1 MTITVDPRMLNAR
14 EWAARTTPLLFPY
27 GTIPMLLDPERWREW
42 AANVI
47 LLPRVAAAS
56 APRPE
61 RFATWQ
67 DWATAF
73 NVTLRLL
80 GTGA

>member
-1 MTITVDPRMLNAR
+1 MTVDPRFLEPR
-14 EWAARTTPLLFPY
+14 EWVARTTPLLLTF
-27 GTIPMLLDPERWREW
+27 GTIPLLLDPDRWAEW
-42 AANVI
+42 AAYVVS
-47 LLPRVAAAS
+47 LPRVSAAS

-61 RFATWQ
+61 RFGGWR

-80 GTGA
+80 GPGQ